1 MISTKNQRI
10 SQLAG
15 VTFNNLAC
23 YYKKSFP
30 YDAEQNDLKWPWDI
44 SKEAWSWRC
53 TRSTIGSPRAALI
66 SISALSIH
74 TSASISPF
82 MQALIG
88 TESRQFSPGTAR

>member
-30 YDAEQNDLKWPWDI
+30 YDAEQKDPKWP
-44 SKEAWSWRC
+44 
-53 TRSTIGSPRAALI
+53 
-66 SISALSIH
+66 
-74 TSASISPF
+74 
-82 MQALIG
+82 
-88 TESRQFSPGTAR
+88 